1 MKRLHITAEGQ
12 TEELFVRKM
21 LTDHLGQYN
30 ICTDVRCV
38 MTSRDKWRQDR
49 IFRGGMTNYAK
60 AKNDIVQWL
69 REEKQNS
76 DVFFSTMFDLYALP
90 FDFPGYDKAHRY
102 TDPYRKVA
110 AIESAFMEDIGD
122 YRFIPYIQLHEFES
136 LLLSLPSAFAVEYF
150 EDQNGLNK
158 LIELTKAFPNPE
170 LIDGG
175 VETAPSKR
183 IIKIFPSYEYNK
195 PLSGSL
201 IAQEIGMQHLLSSC
215 RHFAEWV
222 KKLEKFGT
230 K

>member
-110 AIESAFMEDIGD
+110 ADRRGRIQAQ
-122 YRFIPYIQLHEFES
+122 PYHRPL
-136 LLLSLPSAFAVEYF
+136 
-150 EDQNGLNK
+150 
-158 LIELTKAFPNPE
+158 
-170 LIDGG
+170 
-175 VETAPSKR
+175 R
-183 IIKIFPSYEYNK
+183 ITDHTEASVSRTGTE
-195 PLSGSL
+195 
-201 IAQEIGMQHLLSSC
+201 EIH
-215 RHFAEWV
+215 
-222 KKLEKFGT
+222 
-230 K
+230 